1 METSRRQLLDSS
13 GELTQSADLDCL
25 LDAPLLPNQ
34 KLEAD
39 IRRIFIPIRT
49 VCMSIVL
56 LLVQVAFVTLTL
68 VSGYFCLLHGEDDK
82 CMQYTKPLELNTIV
96 IICKVILWLLHLVF
110 ERFLQ
115 YHHMK
120 AKSRGYLQLYRSTN
134 TLTIIPLTINST
146 GNAALLLIISS
157 KDFLNDNNLYLYLIW
172 SVLILELILTVIFL
186 LMYTVH
192 ICKFNRRKL
201 DADII
206 EQQRKHDCAPDPL
219 PGIGFRY
226 QSDLEEV
233 IEKQGEEIVALQRHS
248 EHVCRL
254 LLSVMEELRN
264 AQASQQ

>member
-146 GNAALLLIISS
+146 
-157 KDFLNDNNLYLYLIW
+157 
-172 SVLILELILTVIFL
+172 
-186 LMYTVH
+186 VH